1 MTRITPGNYR
11 YAIQEYYRY
20 AIQEIEGEI
29 AYHRKCITNLEKSRE
44 RLKRVLEKIEGSTDE
59 TAWRNGA

>member
-1 MTRITPGNYR
+1 MTRITPGDC
-11 YAIQEYYRY
+11 RY